1 MPKVEFI
8 KRDFFFFF
16 SMLTGVNL
24 WENKMNI
31 NIIASEYQNEIP
43 LAFSFPLSFQKHACI
58 GDKKKKMI
66 INPFKVTGRY

>member
-58 GDKKKKMI
+58 GDKKKKK
-66 INPFKVTGRY
+66 NDHQSF

>member
-16 SMLTGVNL
+16 SVVTGVNL

-43 LAFSFPLSFQKHACI
+43 LAFSFPLSSQKHACI
-58 GDKKKKMI
+58 GDKRKKKDHQS
-66 INPFKVTGRY
+66 F

>member
-1 MPKVEFI
+1 MI
-8 KRDFFFFF
+8 FFFFF

-58 GDKKKKMI
+58 GDKKKK
-66 INPFKVTGRY
+66 NDHQSF